1 MGAGLITNRLT
12 STTTR
17 APTAYFDLNGDMIE
31 ETVDVLS
38 QDNRDLLG
46 DYKVLDYQETAY
58 DNPYDDYANGEVPV
72 GVKSALIASSVVGGF
87 AVRKVQNLFS
97 VLLYVSET
105 FYFAHFKDGM

>member
-1 MGAGLITNRLT
+1 M
-12 STTTR
+12 
-17 APTAYFDLNGDMIE
+17 
-31 ETVDVLS
+31 DVLS